1 MIPVQGCVQGS
12 NACTV
17 RRVRVCIVDKL
28 GANSILVAIG
38 SSTHKCRRSAPPLL
52 DLPVDPLSHRL
63 RMPRQHTA
71 PARRP
76 SQEERN
82 GAQYIRPAG
91 LAQIPDHFKPDP
103 TAPSM
108 KLNVCVRGSI
118 TNTEEAAVAAQYSIP
133 SGPAQMPKY
142 FRPPSSA
149 PSMKLS
155 VRAHGSI
162 TNTEEVL
169 NGEQYRSPSGPAQ
182 ISLYFIPPSPAP

>member
-1 MIPVQGCVQGS
+1 MKKITRCELDP
-12 NACTV
+12 
-17 RRVRVCIVDKL
+17 RRHRQQHSQVPPICATAS
-28 GANSILVAIG
+28 GPP
-38 SSTHKCRRSAPPLL
+38 RRSSLASPSHAPC
-52 DLPVDPLSHRL
+52 
-63 RMPRQHTA
+63 QHIA

-82 GAQYIRPAG
+82 GAQYSRPAG

-149 PSMKLS
+149 PSMNLS

-162 TNTEEVL
+162 TSTEEAL

-182 ISLYFIPPSPAP
+182 ISLYFIPPSPAR

>member
-1 MIPVQGCVQGS
+1 MNHQH
-12 NACTV
+12 
-17 RRVRVCIVDKL
+17 RRSTAYYTSFPSAWNKFK
-28 GANSILVAIG
+28 VAEKCLHL
-38 SSTHKCRRSAPPLL
+38 SEVTSLSRHKCRRSAPPLL

-162 TNTEEVL
+162 TSTEEAL

-182 ISLYFIPPSPAP
+182 ISLYFPLALPMGC